1 MIISVD
7 DNSPID
13 FIPFK
18 CLICTQIIWRDTI
31 TFQCLR
37 CNKDICVECITNIIN
52 TTNVCPYCRYKMS
65 SIIEQMEIGNL
76 IEDDSLYSSEE
87 EDITEDTED
96 TNITEDEESEDD
108 KKKCYKCI
116 SQISMLIVAVLLLL
130 NGIYLLSIMHN
141 K

>member
-1 MIISVD
+1 MMIVSVD

-52 TTNVCPYCRYKMS
+52 TTNVCPYCRYKMT
-65 SIIEQMEIGNL
+65 SIIEQMEIGNI

-87 EDITEDTED
+87 EDTED
-96 TNITEDEESEDD
+96 TNITEDEEIEEN
-108 KKKCYKCI
+108 KTKCYKCI
-116 SQISMLIVAVLLLL
+116 SQISMLIFSVLLLL

>member
-87 EDITEDTED
+87 EYTEDTD
-96 TNITEDEESEDD
+96 TTTEEEESENDTQ
-108 KKKCYKCI
+108 KCCKYI
-116 SQISMLIVAVLLLL
+116 SQISILIVGVLLLL
-130 NGIYLLSIMHN
+130 NGIYLLSIMN
-141 K
+141 DR

>member
-1 MIISVD
+1 MIVSVD

-18 CLICTQIIWRDTI
+18 CLICTQIVWRDTI

-37 CNKDICVECITNIIN
+37 CNKDICFECITNIIN

-65 SIIEQMEIGNL
+65 SIIEQMEIGNM

-87 EDITEDTED
+87 EDTEDTD
-96 TNITEDEESEDD
+96 TTEDEESECD
-108 KKKCYKCI
+108 KKKCI